1 MSNRVA
7 PEPSSDTAYFGVAKN
22 FRKTHGEAAFMALA
36 TAAFTESDADGS
48 GSIDKSELRGT
59 LKKLGIRLPGQTDAI
74 LQYYDKDGNG
84 TIEEAEFITL
94 VSDLID
100 GTFAT
105 TLQPKLEAKMKQEQA
120 QHAQQQQQAHL
131 QQQAALQQT
140 VLAQQAQLQQ
150 HSQVDQQR
158 LAAENANLKA
168 TNNTLKEQ
176 AVALKKKVKQLE
188 RKTEDMEE
196 LNARACRVHAQRIR
210 PWPNHHHVG
219 FDSRRRRQGQEG
231 EGGRRNARRGRGVV
245 GQNERHERRQL
256 GFPEEEGA
264 SYREAA
270 VASGLCRADGRA
282 DGGGCDGQDG
292 GEEGSGGR
300 RRRCQEEGRDA
311 GRLLLTHAMCWT
323 DGSAWGCMRGE
334 CGGVGRRGR

>member
-1 MSNRVA
+1 VRRQARYQQQPPSGRTSASPQHPPPKFNMSNRVA

-176 AVALKKKVKQLE
+176 VVALKKKVKQLE

-196 LNARACRVHAQRIR
+196 LNARKAKKEKEDAEMRAAAAASLAKMNDMSGGSSASLKKKAPPTEKLPSQADFAAQMAAQMEA
-210 PWPNHHHVG
+210 
-219 FDSRRRRQGQEG
+219 DATAKMA
-231 EGGRRNARRGRGVV
+231 ARK
-245 GQNERHERRQL
+245 
-256 GFPEEEGA
+256 
-264 SYREAA
+264 AA
-270 VASGLCRADGRA
+270 AA
-282 DGGGCDGQDG
+282 GGGGAKKKG
-292 GEEGSGGR
+292 GMLGG
-300 RRRCQEEGRDA
+300 
-311 GRLLLTHAMCWT
+311 LF
-323 DGSAWGCMRGE
+323 
-334 CGGVGRRGR
+334 